1 MTILRTTLLALL
13 FCLPSFAAS
22 EWIAVGRNGS
32 GFVLSQSGKTF
43 TPWGYNYFRDER
55 FRLLEDY
62 WNSDQPDGWRKFERD
77 FRELKRLGANV
88 VRIHLQFEKFMDSP
102 GKPNVQNLAR
112 LSKVIDLAEE
122 LGIYL
127 DITGLGT
134 YRLRDVPSWYSNA
147 SEKAHWAMQAEFWE
161 AIAKVCANRPGVFAY
176 NLMNEPLATSA
187 KQPRGQWTNP
197 TALQGQTY
205 VEFINLDPDSR
216 KPPEIARA
224 WIRQMTASIRK
235 HDPRHLITVGMIWI
249 NNAAPEMLS
258 GFPPKEIAPEVDF
271 LAVHVYPETGKVNVA
286 LDSLRRYQVGK
297 PILIEETFPMK
308 CTPEEWRVFLEA
320 SRGLAQ
326 GWLGQ
331 YWSLSPQDITG
342 SSDIVHGLLR
352 GQFEVLQKL
361 NPSR

>member
-13 FCLPSFAAS
+13 FCQPSFAA

-32 GFVLSQSGKTF
+32 GFVLSESGRTF
-43 TPWGYNYFRDER
+43 TPWGYNYFRDEK

-88 VRIHLQFEKFMDSP
+88 VRIHLQFGRFMDAP

-161 AIAKVCANRPGVFAY
+161 AIAKVCAKRPGVFAY

-187 KQPRGQWTNP
+187 TQPRGQWTHP
-197 TALQGQTY
+197 TALEGQTY
-205 VEFINLDPDSR
+205 VEYINLDPDNR

-224 WIRQMTASIRK
+224 WIRQMTAAIRK

-249 NNAAPEMLS
+249 DNAAPEIWS

-271 LAVHVYPETGKVNVA
+271 LAVHVYPETGKMNVA

-297 PILIEETFPMK
+297 PVLIEETFPMK
-308 CTPEEWRVFLEA
+308 SSPEEWRAFLEA

-326 GWLGQ
+326 GWLGH
-331 YWSLSPQDITG
+331 YWSLSPQDIAG
-342 SSDIVHGLLR
+342 SSDIGHGLLR

-361 NPSR
+361 NPNR